1 MQFSIFKQQIILNN
15 LKNHIL
21 IKTMRFFLAITF
33 LLIIA
38 TLLVV
43 PMAVAVDG
51 AAAPR
56 HRRQWLSA
64 ARGAGGDSGSFW
76 SLLGRRRR

>member
-1 MQFSIFKQQIILNN
+1 MESPPRAALKTKQ
-15 LKNHIL
+15 NHIL
-21 IKTMRFFLAITF
+21 IKTMHFLSAITF

-64 ARGAGGDSGSFW
+64 ARGAGGDSGNFW

>member
-1 MQFSIFKQQIILNN
+1 
-15 LKNHIL
+15 
-21 IKTMRFFLAITF
+21 MRLFLAITF

-64 ARGAGGDSGSFW
+64 ARAPEVTAEAFGVSSEDAVAESAV
-76 SLLGRRRR
+76 LQPNPKCHNV